1 MQSAAKA
8 GELSVRSDHAVARDD
23 NRNRVLTIRH
33 PNSSDRFGVADSL
46 GKLAV
51 RRGRPV
57 RNVTQFFPDEL
68 LKTCPFKPNRDVKLM
83 SLPLK
88 VLLELLNQRAK
99 WFVIVDPLG
108 LDRDLSLLLVH
119 TNICELILLESNQ
132 KRSKGALDLAVINAC
147 HVFCLQCGHKQENL
161 PEGVPRHSILWDEW

>member
-1 MQSAAKA
+1 
-8 GELSVRSDHAVARDD
+8 
-23 NRNRVLTIRH
+23 
-33 PNSSDRFGVADSL
+33 
-46 GKLAV
+46 
-51 RRGRPV
+51 
-57 RNVTQFFPDEL
+57 
-68 LKTCPFKPNRDVKLM
+68 
-83 SLPLK
+83 
-88 VLLELLNQRAK
+88 LELLNERAK

-132 KRSKGALDLAVINAC
+132 KRSKGALDLTVINAC